1 MNWSVNPFRT
11 NLGGAL
17 RTGLAIVQFFYFFCL
32 NRLTNHFSL
41 CYNAGVRKGS
51 NSFRLTLQKGH
62 ANGLS
67 RVFYDTVK
75 YQNLRGF

>member
-11 NLGGAL
+11 HLGGAL
-17 RTGLAIVQFFYFFCL
+17 RTGLVNSSVFLFFEKW
-32 NRLTNHFSL
+32 LTNYFLL
-41 CYNAGVRKGS
+41 CYNVGVRKGS

-67 RVFYDTVK
+67 RVFSDAIL

>member
-11 NLGGAL
+11 HLGGAL
-17 RTGLAIVQFFYFFCL
+17 RTGLVNSSVFYFFFKKS
-32 NRLTNHFSL
+32 LTNNFFL
-41 CYNAGVRKGS
+41 CYNVGVRKGS

-67 RVFYDTVK
+67 RVFFVIQLSIKT
-75 YQNLRGF
+75 